1 MHSVLKYYIMKIVHL
16 KSFSIHLFLWQ
27 LRHLRQVWWYFSTFF
42 RHSVNSLGFWIPHR
56 LRSSNFVRKQQEK
69 RQTIFNFR
77 TLCKLPSINLTLG
90 SIPIQKSAK
99 HWVLLFAVSKALDW
113 VAWNPTRWFW
123 VGPIAGG
130 RERAKLGGSSLTP
143 FAIVPPLKWLYWCP
157 RAFNA
162 TPTPA
167 TKSAATLTFGGLC
180 TTVAF
185 WCCCPSCWNST
196 AHGRIANFGYLAW
209 HSPRI
214 IPFRWKRI
222 SILSSTIW
230 GNVF

>member
-1 MHSVLKYYIMKIVHL
+1 M
-16 KSFSIHLFLWQ
+16 
-27 LRHLRQVWWYFSTFF
+27 
-42 RHSVNSLGFWIPHR
+42 
-56 LRSSNFVRKQQEK
+56 
-69 RQTIFNFR
+69 QTA
-77 TLCKLPSINLTLG
+77 LPSINLTLDQ
-90 SIPIQKSAK
+90 SYFRINIWP
-99 HWVLLFAVSKALDW
+99 LFAVSKALDW

-123 VGPIAGG
+123 VGPTAGG
-130 RERAKLGGSSLTP
+130 RARARLGGFSSTP
-143 FAIVPPLKWLYWCP
+143 FAILPPLKWLYWCP

-185 WCCCPSCWNST
+185 WCCCPFCWNST

-209 HSPRI
+209 PSPRI

-230 GNVF
+230 GKFSKSLQGVPTSLGCTKYNVLKLRKVCERSELRFQKGGN

>member
-1 MHSVLKYYIMKIVHL
+1 M
-16 KSFSIHLFLWQ
+16 
-27 LRHLRQVWWYFSTFF
+27 
-42 RHSVNSLGFWIPHR
+42 
-56 LRSSNFVRKQQEK
+56 
-69 RQTIFNFR
+69 QTA
-77 TLCKLPSINLTLG
+77 LPSINLTLDQ
-90 SIPIQKSAK
+90 SYFRINIWP
-99 HWVLLFAVSKALDW
+99 LFAVSKALDW

-123 VGPIAGG
+123 VGPTAGG
-130 RERAKLGGSSLTP
+130 RARARLGGFSSTP
-143 FAIVPPLKWLYWCP
+143 FAILPPLKWLYWCP

-185 WCCCPSCWNST
+185 WCCCPFCWNST

-209 HSPRI
+209 PSPRI

-230 GNVF
+230 GKFSKSLHRRKIKKVETSFSFVWVVCYYAHETRKVEKWSSALQMEVVVHSVWKYRKSLIQHCERSELRLH